1 MPYCNHCGRY
11 IEDGILCN
19 WCEEHALDQT
29 QLPPEPQVPQTE
41 TPSPIPDS
49 LVLAEAI
56 PEETQQEILP
66 ETEETPVSE
75 SPQEP
80 PAQPVSAKK
89 KRYFAAPLRHFDLPS
104 RVRSILDTPD
114 STASFSYRDAR
125 EGRTMA
131 CLCYLWILWVIP
143 FFSPRKSPYIKYHL
157 GQGLMLLLMD
167 CLGATFFGIAWVLAT
182 ILPVAAPAFAALG
195 EVALLLSC
203 LLKIFGIVC
212 ALQGKA
218 KELPLVGT
226 YGRHA

>member
-11 IEDGILCN
+11 MEHGILCD
-19 WCEEHALDQT
+19 WCESHSSAQT
-29 QLPPEPQVPQTE
+29 QPPQDQKEEITTPPPVTSQEEE
-41 TPSPIPDS
+41 TKEEA
-49 LVLAEAI
+49 LAEAPVEVSPPI
-56 PEETQQEILP
+56 EEEPVAPLAP
-66 ETEETPVSE
+66 PTEKP
-75 SPQEP
+75 
-80 PAQPVSAKK
+80 KK
-89 KRYFAAPLRHFDLPS
+89 KRYFAAPLRRFDLPS
-104 RVRSILDTPD
+104 RVRRMLDTPD

-125 EGRTMA
+125 EGRGIS
-131 CLCYLWILWVIP
+131 CLCYLWVLWVIP
-143 FFSPRKSPYIKYHL
+143 FFSARTSPYVRYHL

-167 CLGATFFGIAWVLAT
+167 CLGATFFGITWVLST

-226 YGRHA
+226 YGRHS